1 MEYSLPKIDTD
12 LSSISLWKH
21 WSGLASAWTR
31 LSEKRGLCGA
41 PACAQTRGSQD
52 KVTPGLGTL
61 YTLAKSFALW
71 SLSATL

>member
-1 MEYSLPKIDTD
+1 MEHSLPKIDTD
-12 LSSISLWKH
+12 LPSVVVYGSTGLDLFQCGHICLRKGVSL
-21 WSGLASAWTR
+21 
-31 LSEKRGLCGA
+31 
-41 PACAQTRGSQD
+41 ACAQTRGSWD